1 MFTEGDDWSKFP
13 GATLAELYTRLRDEY
28 GANALG
34 LDPNSPLRA
43 RVALAVLAAAQLGS
57 ADFRTLEATARA
69 LIRSRLPMKVWLREP
84 SLVFLPERAIH
95 SNLQRHCP
103 GDPTMDHGA
112 PDRLVP
118 VDRAL
123 DALEGLDAGIRKVD
137 VHAVG

>member
-1 MFTEGDDWSKFP
+1 MFTGDDWSKFP

-69 LIRSRLPMKVWLREP
+69 LIRSRLPTKVWLREP
-84 SLVFLPERAIH
+84 GLVFLPERAIH
-95 SNLQRHCP
+95 SNRQRHYP
-103 GDPTMDHGA
+103 GDPNMDHSA
-112 PDRLVP
+112 PDRLAP
-118 VDRAL
+118 VHHAL